1 MIEKERSASNPRVK
15 VNVGQPNQRVYTK
28 VTKNIKQKEE
38 KIETNLNAQEN
49 SSTKN
54 VDEKKE
60 VENAQENNKFVK
72 PTSTRQS
79 VEVDKITELLKSPS
93 HVPTRETPIN
103 EERQDKINSIVEE
116 KPKAKEQ
123 KVENS
128 KVQEQKKQT
137 PITPKKP
144 TNTQEKQEDTPSLD
158 IKIPSKEPKKNTQK
172 KNTPKKETP
181 IIKNDEISNI
191 PIEDK
196 PKSNFLNYI
205 LILAVLIMGFF
216 TYKNSSNNLS
226 PTFKDLSQ
234 AIQSQYVLKNTVP
247 QAIDGTLKFNNLPN
261 KIQEKYVLKNEIVK
275 SQKHANM
282 LIKKSRL
289 LNDQNKLL
297 KKQIEQ
303 LKLENMNA
311 IKITKSQNKNR
322 DLLKENALLKK
333 EQSSYSNKM
342 VSYKIASKKD
352 TKKINTLLSEK
363 KKLNTEISTLQQL
376 YAKEKA
382 KANEIKQT
390 QAKTT
395 QITKTKISSPEEI
408 YSNIV
413 RREVFPAIKSTSK
426 DYKLVKCYDLK
437 AGDFY
442 LSQTCKKNITNF
454 LKNNADAK
462 RFEVIGVVDQK
473 DFSTFT
479 TQDPTSKSGQ
489 ELQKYSNM
497 GLARYRVLETSWL
510 ITEVL
515 GEDAVLTPVN
525 YTITSKKNNR
535 GSIIRAYYK

>member
-38 KIETNLNAQEN
+38 KIETNLNVQNNSSAKNADEKIEN
-49 SSTKN
+49 S
-54 VDEKKE
+54 
-60 VENAQENNKFVK
+60 QENNKFVK

-79 VEVDKITELLKSPS
+79 VEVDKIAELLKSPS
-93 HVPTRETPIN
+93 HVPNKDTPKD
-103 EERQDKINSIVEE
+103 EKRQIKINSIVEN
-116 KPKAKEQ
+116 KPKDEEI
-123 KVENS
+123 KVKKQEN
-128 KVQEQKKQT
+128 QT

-144 TNTQEKQEDTPSLD
+144 AHTQVKQEDTTPID
-158 IKIPSKEPKKNTQK
+158 IKIQTKEPKKDV
-172 KNTPKKETP
+172 PKKVEQQKEAP
-181 IIKNDEISNI
+181 LNNNDEITNI
-191 PIEDK
+191 PINDK

-216 TYKNSSNNLS
+216 TYKNSSNN

-234 AIQSQYVLKNTVP
+234 AIQSEYVLKSTLP
-247 QAIDGTLKFNNLPN
+247 QAINGTLKFNNLPN
-261 KIQEKYVLKNEIVK
+261 KIQEQYVLKNEIVK

-322 DLLKENALLKK
+322 DLLKENSLLKK
-333 EQSSYSNKM
+333 EQASYSNKM
-342 VSYKIASKKD
+342 VSYKMESKKAKKQISALLNTEKKLKKEISNLEKLQAKANQMKAASKKEPQV
-352 TKKINTLLSEK
+352 S
-363 KKLNTEISTLQQL
+363 
-376 YAKEKA
+376 
-382 KANEIKQT
+382 
-390 QAKTT
+390 
-395 QITKTKISSPEEI
+395 KTKIASPEDL
-408 YSNIV
+408 YYNIV
-413 RREVFPAIKSTSK
+413 QREVFPATKSTSK

-442 LSQTCKKNITNF
+442 LSQTCKKNITKF

-462 RFEVIGVVDQK
+462 RFEIIGVVDQK
-473 DFSTFT
+473 DFSTLT

-525 YTITSKKNNR
+525 YTIISKKNNR